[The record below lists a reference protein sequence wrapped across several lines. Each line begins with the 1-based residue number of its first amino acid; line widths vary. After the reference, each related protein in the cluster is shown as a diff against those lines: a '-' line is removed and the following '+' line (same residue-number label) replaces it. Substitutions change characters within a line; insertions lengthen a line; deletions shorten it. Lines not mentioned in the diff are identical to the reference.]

1 MIDIVNFV
9 DQTEDMLDG
18 MDNEIDKSKFSII
31 FKFPLRHL
39 KNMDIRIIFI

>member
-31 FKFPLRHL
+31 FKFLL
-39 KNMDIRIIFI
+39 KHF